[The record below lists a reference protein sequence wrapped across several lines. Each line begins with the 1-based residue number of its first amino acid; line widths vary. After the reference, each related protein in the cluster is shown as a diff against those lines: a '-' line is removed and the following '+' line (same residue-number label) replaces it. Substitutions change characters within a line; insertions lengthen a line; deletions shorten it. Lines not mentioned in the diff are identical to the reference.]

1 MITRRVPKIT
11 RRLGLALALLP
22 MSMVGP
28 SCAANRVAQYEDTV
42 IVMKNVC
49 KISFGHANV
58 NWWLLTGSV
67 TSIDISAEGTAQLS
81 SAKFR
86 IFEDAN
92 GNGSFDAGEKQKA
105 FTSSPTAG
113 GLSVNNVSLS
123 AGDIAGW
130 NTDTISWQVE
140 VTDSANH
147 VHVHTQ
153 HL

>member
-1 MITRRVPKIT
+1 MVTRKVPKF
-11 RRLGLALALLP
+11 RGSLGRLLVLLP
-22 MSMVGP
+22 VAIVGP
-28 SCAANRVAQYEDTV
+28 SCAANRVAQFEDTT
-42 IVMKNVC
+42 IVLKNVC
-49 KISFGHANV
+49 RIRFGQANI
-58 NWWLLTGSV
+58 NWWLLQGSV
-67 TSIDISAEGTAQLS
+67 SSLDIAAEGGTQLS

-86 IFEDAN
+86 VFEDAN

-105 FTSSPTAG
+105 FTSSPSAT

-130 NTDTISWQVE
+130 NTDNISWQVE
-140 VTDSANH
+140 VTDSTNH